1 MFQFEVWLTLE
12 FVCCPGLGL
21 YLSSHESGVPTSSQ
35 INGDWSSGQ
44 TAIMFLCTFWCA
56 AYTRAKAC
64 CLPVVTADDSASVMQ
79 WWPAILEDETSRR
92 RDDGI
97 FHVLDGRLGLSLNL
111 YPHASAGDRIF
122 SNMSFGRPASELRP
136 WHSVTRVKSVRL
148 ASRMHSITRS
158 TDEGPANL
166 RCPHINLSGR
176 HIKLYRI
183 TRKRERSLISRKS
196 HFHSDAHNL
205 TETRSILRCFET
217 SNPLISIRSLTL
229 SSFSTWDALREG
241 PVE

>member
-1 MFQFEVWLTLE
+1 MLGVQQWSCFVICFLAYRGVGAFSYLVVVHSSFCWMFQFEVWLTLE

-111 YPHASAGDRIF
+111 YPHASAGDRICLLQHVFWTSCLGAAALAF
-122 SNMSFGRPASELRP
+122 SYKG
-136 WHSVTRVKSVRL
+136 
-148 ASRMHSITRS
+148 
-158 TDEGPANL
+158 
-166 RCPHINLSGR
+166 
-176 HIKLYRI
+176 
-183 TRKRERSLISRKS
+183 
-196 HFHSDAHNL
+196 
-205 TETRSILRCFET
+205 
-217 SNPLISIRSLTL
+217 
-229 SSFSTWDALREG
+229 
-241 PVE
+241 